1 MNSFNQLWQ
10 FCPFSVVWLS
20 GDLQFSVLV
29 AVVDQL
35 DIDDSGSPI
44 PKWYSKFCTSENRS
58 VPVNSGSGKDM
69 PPYRCFA
76 ILVAWRLLSLIMLS
90 CLEVCQRSFILL
102 QVSYILKYFSK
113 IFLNDIQ
120 GAGNILG

>member
-10 FCPFSVVWLS
+10 CCPFSVFWLS

-44 PKWYSKFCTSENRS
+44 PKWYSKFCTFENRS

-69 PPYRCFA
+69 TSCCEWQFFGTVENQFLIIQLFCIECWGDFNNSQNMSSSYKSA
-76 ILVAWRLLSLIMLS
+76 ILELTHLISEEGGHL
-90 CLEVCQRSFILL
+90 
-102 QVSYILKYFSK
+102 
-113 IFLNDIQ
+113 
-120 GAGNILG
+120 